1 MSMDPITHIS
11 LTLGPNT
18 GITDFMVGIRI
29 IPAGRNGNQVYART
43 LSVGEPDNGE
53 GIQLSEGDR
62 LIFPE
67 EYLRITLEDVDKYS
81 EVQPTGYAAITNTAW
96 TWLQMPPPKSEAFF
110 HYMLATARRLDQAH
124 ELCVQVL
131 DELKVL
137 PEPRSI
143 QRRNRLFNA
152 LSNSESMCLALS
164 RAITMIINAG
174 DKIQT
179 KTSVHPDLI
188 SLEEHATAIRNA
200 FEHIDERAF
209 GKAWQETS
217 TDALSIFNQADLVT
231 DYVLRYAQHSLS
243 LPSDV
248 LPNLV
253 KARQFLYDAIS
264 EIGTTKTVN
273 VPLDFGKFTEG

>member
-1 MSMDPITHIS
+1 MSTAPITHIS
-11 LTLGPNT
+11 LTLGPKT
-18 GITDFMVGIRI
+18 GTTDFMVGLRI
-29 IPAGRNGNQVYART
+29 IPAGRNGNQVHART

-53 GIQLSEGDR
+53 AIQLSEGER

-67 EYLRITLEDVDKYS
+67 GYLRITLEDVDKYT

-96 TWLQMPPPKSEAFF
+96 TWLQIPPPESQAFF

-124 ELCVQVL
+124 GLCVQVL
-131 DELKVL
+131 DELKIL
-137 PEPRSI
+137 PEARGIP
-143 QRRNRLFNA
+143 RRNRFFNA

-164 RAITMIINAG
+164 RAITMVINAG

-209 GKAWQETS
+209 GKARQETS
-217 TDALSIFNQADLVT
+217 TDALSIFNQADLEME
-231 DYVLRYAQHSLS
+231 YVLRYAKHSLS

-264 EIGTTKTVN
+264 EKGDTKTVN
-273 VPLDFGKFTEG
+273 VPVDFGIFTEG

>member
-1 MSMDPITHIS
+1 MDPITHIS
-11 LTLGPNT
+11 LNLGPNT
-18 GITDFMVGIRI
+18 GITDFMVGIRV

-53 GIQLSEGDR
+53 GIQLSEGDS
-62 LIFPE
+62 LMFPE
-67 EYLRITLEDVDKYS
+67 GYLRITLEDVDKYT
-81 EVQPTGYAAITNTAW
+81 EVQPTGYAAITNTVW
-96 TWLQMPPPKSEAFF
+96 TWLQMPPPKSGAFF

-137 PEPRSI
+137 PEPRGI

-209 GKAWQETS
+209 GKARQETS

-231 DYVLRYAQHSLS
+231 DYVLRYAHHSLS

-253 KARQFLYDAIS
+253 KARQFLYDTIS
-264 EIGTTKTVN
+264 EMGTTKTVN
-273 VPLDFGKFTEG
+273 VPLDCGTFTEG